1 MEKMSFE
8 SGVRRPSVHDIDEKV
23 DYVRR
28 SKEEDEGAYET
39 HLEEI
44 PLFAKGE
51 GDEDTKSQF
60 YPGWTKDDFQR
71 LLERLEEEDLLKGE

>member
-8 SGVRRPSVHDIDEKV
+8 SGIRRPSMHDIDEKV
-23 DYVRR
+23 DFVRR
-28 SKEEDEGAYET
+28 SKDEDQGAYET
-39 HLEEI
+39 YLEEI
-44 PLFAKGE
+44 PLFASGE

-71 LLERLEEEDLLKGE
+71 LLERLQEEELLKEE